1 MKHEFSKDIFFSFY
15 LCSIRANQWFLL
27 LILGSLAAFLFA
39 ACEDRQSSLLA
50 ELDQLDLSQMEPQVA
65 EKITSL
71 HEKAKSDATSSE
83 AWGKLAMN
91 LDVHGL
97 KAQAIACYQIAHEMA
112 PQDFR
117 WTYFCAL
124 ALSESNSA
132 ESIAWYERSKILRP
146 DYPPLLVRY
155 GKALVEDGQF
165 LKAKSLFQT
174 ALEKDGSYF
183 PAYLEWAKAEIS
195 AGELHKAKQL
205 LQKATGLNP
214 GLQEARSLLANLR
227 RQTGAPDRAEKSPE
241 LLPGN
246 PEIQTMP
253 DSANAL
259 RIAEG
264 VSSYWYHVR
273 GLVLMSRKQ
282 YRLAAGEFE
291 AALTAAPSADT
302 HYNLG
307 IALKYQRQSQR
318 AVEHFDKAIRLNPD
332 FAEAKAAMGESLL
345 AMGLRKQAKIYLK
358 KAIATDTLL
367 ARAYFYLGEIYLLE
381 RAFDHAVATFY
392 AGLKAD
398 PQNARIAFRMAWL
411 LATVPE
417 PSLRDGAEAVRL
429 AEWVNQKTNS
439 SSPEVLDI
447 LSAAY
452 AENGDFEKAVEAAE
466 MAYAAAKKARN
477 HQLAEDIRARK
488 KLYAKR
494 KPYRI

>member
-1 MKHEFSKDIFFSFY
+1 MRSKRW
-15 LCSIRANQWFLL
+15 LVL
-27 LILGSLAAFLFA
+27 LIAGSLAAYLFA
-39 ACEDRQSSLLA
+39 ACEDRLSSLLA

-65 EKITSL
+65 EKIASL
-71 HEKAKSDATSSE
+71 HEIAKSDATSSE

-97 KAQAIACYQIAHEMA
+97 KSQAVACYQIAHELA

-132 ESIAWYERSKILRP
+132 ESSAWYDRSKVLRP
-146 DYPPLLVRY
+146 DYPPVLVRY

-165 LKAKSLFQT
+165 LKARSLFQT
-174 ALEKDGSYF
+174 ALEEDGGYF

-195 AGELHKAKQL
+195 AGELQKAKQL
-205 LQKATGLNP
+205 LQKATELNP

-227 RQTGAPDRAEKSPE
+227 RQTGAHNSVEKSPE
-241 LLPGN
+241 LLQSN

-291 AALTAAPSADT
+291 AALAAAPSADT

-307 IALKYQRQSQR
+307 IALKYQGQYQR
-318 AVEHFDKAIRLNPD
+318 ALEHFDKAIRLNPG
-332 FAEAKAAMGESLL
+332 FAGAKAAMGESLL

-358 KAIATDTLL
+358 KAIATDSSS
-367 ARAYFYLGEIYLLE
+367 ARAYFHLGEIYFME
-381 RAFDHAVATFY
+381 RAFGKAVETFH
-392 AGLKAD
+392 AGLKVD
-398 PQNARIAFRMAWL
+398 PQDARIAFRLAWL
-411 LATVPE
+411 LATAPE

-429 AEWVNQKTNS
+429 AEWVNQKTNGN
-439 SSPEVLDI
+439 SPEVLDI
-447 LSAAY
+447 LAAAY
-452 AENGDFEKAVEAAE
+452 AEKGDFDKAVVAAE
-466 MAYAAAKKARN
+466 MAYAIAKKANRYTFADEI
-477 HQLAEDIRARK
+477 QERK

-494 KPYRI
+494 RPYRI